1 MTATKHS
8 HRSYLVVDPVQ
19 DYEQSD
25 EVLGVYGS
33 HEAAMRAL
41 PRLRRIRNAGP
52 VPKAN
57 AAHSKGY
64 LEVQHWHGDVHLTTT
79 RVRNDGHMSYEVH

>member
-1 MTATKHS
+1 MTATEHS
-8 HRSYLVVDPVQ
+8 HRSFLVVDPVQ

-33 HEAAMRAL
+33 LNAALRAL

-52 VPKAN
+52 VSKAN
-57 AAHSKGY
+57 GPYPEGY
-64 LEVQHWHGDVHLTTT
+64 LEVQHWHGDQHLSTVT
-79 RVRNDGHMSYEVH
+79 VRNDGRISYEVN

>member
-1 MTATKHS
+1 MTATEHS
-8 HRSYLVVDPVQ
+8 HRSFLVVDPVQ

-41 PRLRRIRNAGP
+41 PRLRRIRAEW
-52 VPKAN
+52 AN
-57 AAHSKGY
+57 GSYPEGY
-64 LEVQHWHGDVHLTTT
+64 LEVQHWRGDEHLSTTQ
-79 RVRNDGHMSYEVH
+79 VRNGDDRLTWKARP